1 MANGAGGTP
10 AGRAYVEVGT
20 WTQPF
25 ETGLA
30 GVERRLK
37 RFGAFVT
44 RLGQTL
50 FSAGAGMGLGLVFAI
65 KAAGNAQESM
75 ARFRQVFGPLTQ
87 QAEAFGNALA
97 TATQRGKVGTKDAM
111 SNFQS
116 FFVGLG
122 WAKDKAL
129 EMSKQMVS
137 LGIDFAS
144 FVNIEDADALHRFI
158 SALSGSVN
166 VLDQFGLDLHEA
178 AINSEFLRMGLKVTT
193 ATATE
198 QQKVLARMAIIQRG
212 MGQQGAIGQAVREA
226 GSFMGQWRRLKA
238 AVEDASVAIGD
249 ALLPTMTTIVTW
261 FGNVSQGITRF
272 AEANRGLVVVLAG
285 TVVAITAA
293 GIALI
298 GLGMGIGALATI
310 IGAIGTVLSTIVTLV
325 GALLTP
331 VGLVVAGFVAL
342 GAAIITYTGAGQA
355 ALAAM
360 GVQFMQLWST
370 ATAAFQG
377 IANALGQGN
386 IALAGNILMT
396 SLKIAFQTGWDALK
410 GTAVTALTYIEGAI
424 DQTGVGILVAWT
436 TAVTSIE
443 GAFDTLATNLR
454 TIWNSVI
461 TQLTGGMDMFL
472 VSSVMAIKEV
482 WFKWREAKIA
492 MQPLM
497 SGDAKKRAYEGIAA
511 ERQEFRD
518 DTTSAFGKRSR
529 GRQSELDNLNGA
541 ETAGLEQRRKERQQR
556 IEFAAG
562 GDQAAERAAERQ
574 ARIDD
579 LSKPSEEL
587 AGLQAELDKLL
598 AQAAVKPKALE
609 GDRQALAIGAIDGA
623 TAAAAKVDTKHP
635 EAAAFGSKDAA
646 STIARS
652 AALGKHDLE
661 QQQLAAI
668 NQLKTSMDKAAGF
681 LKDILKAATGIEIK
695 ELKA

>member
-272 AEANRGLVVVLAG
+272 VEANRGLVVVLAG

-298 GLGMGIGALATI
+298 GLGLGIGALGTI
-310 IGAIGTVLSTIVTLV
+310 IGAIGAVLSTIVTLV

-360 GVQFMQLWST
+360 GAQFTQLWST

-424 DQTGVGILVAWT
+424 DQAGVGIVVAWT

-461 TQLTGGMDMFL
+461 ASIVGGVDRFM
-472 VSSVMAIKEV
+472 VASVVAIKEV
-482 WFKWREAKIA
+482 WFKWRESKIA

-497 SGDAKKRAYEGIAA
+497 SSEAKQRAYAGINS
-511 ERQEFRD
+511 EREQYR
-518 DTTSAFGKRSR
+518 A
-529 GRQSELDNLNGA
+529 GA
-541 ETAGLEQRRKERQQR
+541 EKVSQRGQEWQDKVTAENAAQNAGLEQRRKDRQQR

-579 LSKPSEEL
+579 LSKPSDEL
-587 AGLQAELDKLL
+587 AGLQAELNKLL

-609 GDRQALAIGAIDGA
+609 GDRQTLAIGAIDGA

-661 QQQLAAI
+661 QQQLVAI